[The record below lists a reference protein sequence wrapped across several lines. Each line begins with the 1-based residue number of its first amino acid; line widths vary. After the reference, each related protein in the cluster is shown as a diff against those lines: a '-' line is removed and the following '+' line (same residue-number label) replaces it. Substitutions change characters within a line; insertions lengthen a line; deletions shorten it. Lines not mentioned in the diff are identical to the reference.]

1 MLRDSVMSRRPL
13 ICCPSWNPSWTPTRL
28 PPTRYE
34 GRVHTRLGNLY
45 TDDEEI
51 TLVTQV
57 SPSECR
63 VCRVERD
70 DPLPV
75 SCLRDPNFDL
85 ARWWHHQCTSWAEYA
100 DHLPRPSTKVGP
112 ALVRGVARVLNEH
125 VPVPESEL
133 EDIRTMDRF
142 CCFQRDGYVE
152 IHDQTFMPR
161 T

>member
-1 MLRDSVMSRRPL
+1 M
-13 ICCPSWNPSWTPTRL
+13 PTRL
-28 PPTRYE
+28 PPTRHE

-63 VCRVERD
+63 VCGVERD

-85 ARWWHHQCTSWAEYA
+85 VQVRRLAPLLR
-100 DHLPRPSTKVGP
+100 VG
-112 ALVRGVARVLNEH
+112 
-125 VPVPESEL
+125 
-133 EDIRTMDRF
+133 
-142 CCFQRDGYVE
+142 
-152 IHDQTFMPR
+152 
-161 T
+161 